1 MTGMADAS
9 KPHGSGGFLS
19 VFFPP
24 LEQLVGKE
32 FDLSLPFICQIPP
45 LRTGVFF
52 FRFRIFPSAI

>member
-45 LRTGVFF
+45 PKNWGFLFQ
-52 FRFRIFPSAI
+52 I